1 MLLAALGTY
10 FALLLVYRP
19 AVPGDGPDGEGT
31 GRAGDGPGRVAVGGV
46 VRRWARRRVAGRG
59 AQMLVEGAVGLA
71 RELGVTERVI
81 GLTRVIVGGS
91 LLELAVRWP
100 APWSPWHDTRA
111 TLSSATS
118 SARASSTRRSC

>member
-31 GRAGDGPGRVAVGGV
+31 GRAGSPWLALCGVGLGVALL
-46 VRRWARRRVAGRG
+46 VAGV
-59 AQMLVEGAVGLA
+59 QMLVEGGVGLA

>member
-1 MLLAALGTY
+1 VLLAALGTY
-10 FALLLVYRP
+10 FALLLMYRP
-19 AVPGDGPDGEGT
+19 AVPGDGPDREGT
-31 GRAGDGPGRVAVGGV
+31 GRAGSPWLALCGVGLGVALL
-46 VRRWARRRVAGRG
+46 VAGV
-59 AQMLVEGAVGLA
+59 QMLVEGAVGLA